1 MEGEKI
7 IESITKTINDRLKI
21 PIIITYLSVLIIYNW
36 DVLFYLI
43 FEKETASIKIACIKE
58 EYSSEYWCRIF
69 TCIGISIILIGA
81 FTIINTGLNYLL
93 KWFYKK
99 DKKFTSEIENY
110 ETIDNLRQQLADSI
124 DKRNKLE
131 TDVKNLTKINEDINL
146 KIDNLNLTEIAK
158 IDYTNL
164 LKYLKNSF
172 NSGKITHSFIELI
185 EILKEDSKVELN
197 EIYKKASFPN
207 EMELLLDKLFELN
220 LLIRTTFQKAKEHR
234 RYDGVQLGTSFKEFL
249 KMDLK

>member
-58 EYSSEYWCRIF
+58 EYSSEYWYRIF

-131 TDVKNLTKINEDINL
+131 TDVENLTKINQ
-146 KIDNLNLTEIAK
+146 NLNFKSKEISISDIAK
-158 IDYTNL
+158 RDYKALISKLSTFEHKEKL
-164 LKYLKNSF
+164 LYSLK
-172 NSGKITHSFIELI
+172 ELM
-185 EILKEDSKVELN
+185 EILKNNPDIVIS
-197 EIYKKASFPN
+197 EINNKATYVL
-207 EMELLLDKLFELN
+207 EMEELISILTDVKLVREEFAGYG
-220 LLIRTTFQKAKEHR
+220 TFNEPEMFLKI
-234 RYDGVQLGTSFKEFL
+234 GTSFKEFL
-249 KMDLK
+249 KMDI